1 MTETNELHFSNL
13 NGNSLWQ
20 NKFYI
25 TLWAVQV
32 DAQVDSDTAAC
43 LETALMSPGNQR
55 SWTPS
60 QLVRLHFNPNSPFKK
75 KAFSGKE
82 QRTTF
87 LLSNAFHISNRNKLV
102 RLVLLCWSVRRSRS
116 SPRIQPDQL
125 RADVCMSQR
134 NRNSFAYLLERRWR
148 SRAFKGTQRG
158 TTKTSNGSGSHTWVG
173 ETKRG
178 NDVLNEPQ
186 GQGHQTEALPHSK
199 PVHGWHWTQE
209 GNTATAEEAIPG
221 SARGKRRWLPS
232 PTLWL
237 PTSAFHRPIP
247 VGSQLGDPGKCSPQ
261 GPAPPTPAAKEEAFP
276 LPQRKA
282 SEGEPAQDAG
292 GQYPHPQ
299 LWKITS
305 LSSLSLW
312 CQRPTQRV
320 KCCIT
325 ISSSTRYITLSRWL
339 FVLLPFKHC
348 EENFFCCSQYQ
359 NCTSLR

>member
-199 PVHGWHWTQE
+199 PVHGDTGPRKETQLQLKKPSQGVQGE
-209 GNTATAEEAIPG
+209 NAGGSLPPLSDFLPVPSTGQSQWEANWEILGNVAHRVQPLQHRQPRKKLSLYPRGRHLRASQPRTQVVNIPILNSEKSLPCHLFRCG
-221 SARGKRRWLPS
+221 ARGP
-232 PTLWL
+232 
-237 PTSAFHRPIP
+237 HREWNA
-247 VGSQLGDPGKCSPQ
+247 
-261 GPAPPTPAAKEEAFP
+261 APPSVP
-276 LPQRKA
+276 
-282 SEGEPAQDAG
+282 
-292 GQYPHPQ
+292 
-299 LWKITS
+299 
-305 LSSLSLW
+305 
-312 CQRPTQRV
+312 
-320 KCCIT
+320 
-325 ISSSTRYITLSRWL
+325 
-339 FVLLPFKHC
+339 VLD
-348 EENFFCCSQYQ
+348 
-359 NCTSLR
+359 T